1 LKTGSIKPAPSAIAK
16 ISEAAHRICML
27 QCKNDLN
34 LTEYRNVT
42 PSDNVNFHFW
52 TAIPAARQ
60 NDYA

>member
-1 LKTGSIKPAPSAIAK
+1 
-16 ISEAAHRICML
+16 ML
-27 QCKNDLN
+27 QRKNDLN